1 MDLSEFEGKLE
12 VSDLAKSYL
21 SETAKWAKFLAI
33 VGFVG
38 VGLIAVIAFFIG
50 TIFSTISALAPT
62 PTSFP
67 AQSMGIGMTIFYLA
81 IAVLYFFPCLY
92 LYKFATKTKLALA
105 NDDSDVLTEALE
117 NQKSMFKFMGIMT
130 AIMVGMYGLIFV
142 FAAIAGGFAAFM
154 R

>member
-33 VGFVG
+33 VGFVS
-38 VGLIAVIAFFIG
+38 VGLIAIIAFFIG

-62 PTSFP
+62 PTPFP

-92 LYKFATKTKLALA
+92 LYKFATKTKVALA

-117 NQKSMFKFMGIMT
+117 NHKSMFKFMGIMT
-130 AIMVGMYGLIFV
+130 AIMVGMYALIFV